1 MSSVWSLESSGTAS
15 ADRSRGWSSLEC
27 LLSSAIYPET
37 TKGPTALATFWR
49 RERDDSNQLWLI
61 RPLQGCAALRLGSK
75 RSDGRV
81 WSNPGGFLS
90 PAFAFRNNKGPIGP
104 LLFLK
109 AIEVDEEPLGFD
121 QTRPSE
127 RLEPSR
133 KAAKPCK
140 GRMSQS

>member
-1 MSSVWSLESSGTAS
+1 M
-15 ADRSRGWSSLEC
+15 
-27 LLSSAIYPET
+27 
-37 TKGPTALATFWR
+37 FR
-49 RERDDSNQLWLI
+49 R
-61 RPLQGCAALRLGSK
+61 
-75 RSDGRV
+75 RSDGYRQIPT
-81 WSNPGGFLS
+81 SYLAASLS
-90 PAFAFRNNKGPIGP
+90 ARKKKGPIGP